1 MNLELGFYGKLPS
14 LGDFASRRLSQD
26 FIQPWDGWVQSSLAT
41 SKELLA
47 EQWLKCYLTSPIW
60 RFALSPGLCGKDA
73 WLGIVMPSVDR
84 VGRYFPLT
92 IACKVPRN
100 YSLINLFAEANDWFY
115 EVETVALSALQNDLL
130 VEDFDRMVQGI
141 GGFSV
146 KHPHQINA
154 DFSQNCSTPASVFY
168 LEFNNEVSEVEDI
181 YPQLSSLLLDS
192 YAEGYSLWS
201 TVGSEAIKPGCLVLK
216 GMPACT
222 VYKGLIT
229 GQFQQQDWNLH
240 QQFVEQLEPVT
251 VLKESNPELEK
262 SQLSAAEKPVEE
274 LAVNA
279 IFSSPE
285 QRNSVQSSWRS
296 FSKTDKGNIRRLNE
310 DAILDRP
317 DLGLWVVA
325 DGMGGHQAGDLASR
339 KIIHALNKL
348 SGEHDLEASL
358 THVKS
363 AIHSVNNELRR
374 IAENSF
380 EQQIIG
386 STIVTLVAG
395 KDYFAYL
402 WAGDSRLYRLRDKKL
417 VQLTED
423 HCEQDEEP
431 DGLLLGNDLTMG
443 LKQNNV
449 ITRAVGAFDELE
461 LDCKVIEI
469 KKGDL
474 FLLSSDG
481 LDKEMTFDEIELV
494 LNDNVYSD
502 SVELLL
508 ETVLTRK
515 GRDNISIIVV
525 EISEGLRV

>member
-14 LGDFASRRLSQD
+14 LGDFASRRLPQD
-26 FIQPWDGWVQSSLAT
+26 FIQPWDAWLQSSIAT

-47 EQWLKCYLTSPIW
+47 DQWLKCYLTSPIW
-60 RFALSPGLCGKDA
+60 RFALSPGLSGKDA

-115 EVETVALSALQNDLL
+115 ELETVALSALHNDLS

-146 KHPHQINA
+146 KQPHPIDEDLN
-154 DFSQNCSTPASVFY
+154 QNSSTPASVFY
-168 LEFNNEVSEVEDI
+168 LEFSNEVSEVNDI
-181 YPQLSSLLLDS
+181 YPQLNSLLLDS

-201 TVGSEAIKPGCLVLK
+201 TVGSDMIKPGCLVLK
-216 GMPACT
+216 GMPAYT
-222 VYKGLIT
+222 IYKGLIT
-229 GQFQQQDWNLH
+229 GQFQQQDWNLQ
-240 QQFVEQLEPVT
+240 QQFVEQPEPALVPQKNNSE
-251 VLKESNPELEK
+251 VDKPLLLVP
-262 SQLSAAEKPVEE
+262 EKPTEE
-274 LAVNA
+274 LSINA

-285 QRNSVQSSWRS
+285 QRSSVQSLWRS
-296 FSKTDKGNIRRLNE
+296 FSKTDKGNVRRLNE

-348 SGEHDLEASL
+348 PRENNLEASL
-358 THVKS
+358 IDVKN
-363 AIHSVNNELRR
+363 AIHSVNHELRR
-374 IAENSF
+374 IAESSF
-380 EQQIIG
+380 NQQIIG

-395 KDYFAYL
+395 KNYFAYL
-402 WAGDSRLYRLRDKKL
+402 WAGDSRLYRLRDKNL

-431 DGLLLGNDLTMG
+431 ANLLLGNDLSTG

-449 ITRAVGAFDELE
+449 ITRAVGAVDELE
-461 LDCKVIEI
+461 LDCKVLEI

-481 LDKEMTFDEIELV
+481 LDKEMTFDEIELI
-494 LNDNVYSD
+494 LNNNIYSD